1 MKVRILLLTLLCIIF
16 GAQAETKASRE
27 SVEKLMLLTDVSK
40 IMDAMQGQV
49 SAMFNNMATQMNI
62 SEPERP
68 AFEKYMGKIDQLLKE
83 KMTWEQFKEPMINV
97 YLTHFNQHEI
107 DGLIEFYKS
116 DVGKSMTQKM
126 PLVMQD
132 SMMAGQQAMRS
143 LMPEIQAIA
152 QDMQSEIQQARQQ
165 DGE

>member
-1 MKVRILLLTLLCIIF
+1 
-16 GAQAETKASRE
+16 
-27 SVEKLMLLTDVSK
+27 
-40 IMDAMQGQV
+40 
-49 SAMFNNMATQMNI
+49 
-62 SEPERP
+62 
-68 AFEKYMGKIDQLLKE
+68 
-83 KMTWEQFKEPMINV
+83 MINV
-97 YLTHFNQHEI
+97 YLKHFNQHEI

-152 QDMQSEIQQARQQ
+152 QEMQGEIQQARQQ